1 MSLDTLLFSYGTLNH
16 PNVQIA
22 TFGRV
27 LEGEEDAAIGY
38 ELQDILINDFD
49 VISKSGKTTHQIL
62 VATDKKDSV
71 VSGKLYYVSPQELR
85 HADDYEVEQYG
96 RREITLKSGKK
107 AWVYMAI
114 QITNRVKLIV
124 VPMPL

>member
-114 QITNRVKLIV
+114 
-124 VPMPL
+124 